1 MSTTDVF
8 VVRGQKLAAGAGAL
22 TMVVALGATLLAAAP
37 AQATPQPKPQSQS
50 QPQPQSPSD
59 LGGPYG
65 TVTAA
70 RGISERMAPST
81 DAPTKGFLRNREG
94 LVLECK
100 VRAQGI
106 RGNDVW
112 FRVHG
117 HGWVSGK
124 YVTNNGYVRYC
135 KDVQRTTGRDS
146 DGARRAG

>member
-1 MSTTDVF
+1 MSTTDVL
-8 VVRGQKLAAGAGAL
+8 VVRGKKLAAGAGAL
-22 TMVVALGATLLAAAP
+22 TMAVALGATLLAAAP
-37 AQATPQPKPQSQS
+37 AQATPKPQPPQPYQQS
-50 QPQPQSPSD
+50 QGD

-65 TVTAA
+65 TVNAS

-81 DAPTKGFLRNREG
+81 DAPTKGFFRNREAV
-94 LVLECK
+94 VLDCK

-117 HGWVSGK
+117 RGWVSGK

-135 KDVQRTTGRDS
+135 KDAQRTTGRDS